1 MNRKSKTAFL
11 ALVLLQALHSLEEYA
26 FKFFEVFP
34 PAQRLNEIWPGI
46 ARPGFIGFNTLL
58 VVFGLW
64 CFFQRVQ
71 PGAPTARRWAW
82 LWVVIE
88 LYNGTAHLVWAAAI
102 HDYNPGLVSAPFLL
116 GLTLYLVFQL
126 HVSARSVPRQAA
138 AQHL

>member
-34 PAQRLNEIWPGI
+34 PARQLNEIWQGI

-88 LYNGTAHLVWAAAI
+88 LYNGIAHLVWAAAI

-138 AQHL
+138 TQHL